1 MSEVKNTLLLL
12 LSNKKNEDIL
22 LEFLENR
29 YNIFT
34 KNGNENIINSVNF
47 DIVVIDSVL
56 HQQYKEEIINIKQKS
71 HPIFLP
77 VLLLTTRK
85 NIGVS
90 TSFLWKSIDEL
101 IVVPINKVELLAR
114 LSILE
119 RARKQSIELFE
130 LCNKINNITKEKL
143 NLALKAGKIGIWEWD
158 FNSNTVYL
166 STEWKEI
173 LGFKDDELKSNFIEF
188 ISRIHPDD
196 VGNFLSYIELCK
208 IKKKEDFLIE
218 FRVRKKDGN
227 FCVIMSQG
235 MFFYDNNKN
244 LEKLLTV
251 NIDITNHIEREKE
264 LLMAKDKAEESNRL
278 KTAFLQN
285 ISHEI
290 RTPLNAIIGFSDLLI
305 TQGSLG
311 EKEKQF
317 AQIICNAG
325 NQLLSIINDII
336 NIATI
341 QAGQVKINEKITNIN
356 KLLENIYNQFKIKAT
371 AKNLEFDIYS
381 YLSDEEVN
389 IVVDDVK
396 LSQIISNLLNNAIK
410 FTDKG
415 YVRII
420 CNREKDNI
428 KFCIEDSGIGIEKSK
443 HKIIF
448 DMFRQVEIESNKTY
462 GGLGLGLSICK
473 SYVELMGGK
482 IWIESELGKGSKFY
496 FTIPFKVHLYKEKKD
511 YKKDFNLFLKD
522 KKTILIAEDEDY
534 NYAYFEESLSELN
547 LNILRAE
554 NGLQAIEI
562 CKQNPLISLIIMD
575 IRMPLLDGFEAS
587 KRIREFMKDVPIILQ
602 TAYIYS
608 YSKDMVEEI
617 GVNDFLTKPINKD
630 ILIEKVIKYLY

>member
-29 YNIFT
+29 YNITT
-34 KNGNENIINSVNF
+34 KNNFEDTIKSGNF
-47 DIVVIDSVL
+47 DIVLIDSVL

-85 NIGVS
+85 DIGVS

-101 IVVPINKVELLAR
+101 IVIPINKVELLAR

-119 RARKQSIELFE
+119 RVRKQSIELFE
-130 LCNKINNITKEKL
+130 LCNKINNLTKEKL

-158 FNSNTVYL
+158 FKSNTIYL
-166 STEWKEI
+166 SAEWKEI
-173 LGFKDDELKSNFIEF
+173 LGFKDDELKSNFSEF

-208 IKKKEDFLIE
+208 IKKKVDFQIE
-218 FRVRKKDGN
+218 FRVRQKNGN
-227 FCVIMSQG
+227 YRVIMSQG
-235 MFFYDNNKN
+235 MFFYDNHT
-244 LEKLLTV
+244 LEKLLTA
-251 NIDITNHIEREKE
+251 NIDITSHIEREKE
-264 LLMAKDKAEESNRL
+264 LLIAKDKAEEANRL

-305 TQGSLG
+305 TQGNLG

-317 AQIICNAG
+317 AQIICNGG

-356 KLLENIYNQFKIKAT
+356 KLLENIYNQYKIKAIT
-371 AKNLEFDIYS
+371 KNLSFNVYS
-381 YLSDEEVN
+381 YLLENEVN
-389 IVVDDVK
+389 ILVDDVK
-396 LSQIISNLLNNAIK
+396 LSQIITNLLNNAIK

-415 YVRII
+415 YVKIK
-420 CNREKDNI
+420 CNKEGDNI
-428 KFCIEDSGIGIEKSK
+428 LFCVEDSGIGIEESK

-448 DMFRQVEIESNKTY
+448 DMFRQVEIDSNKTY

-482 IWIESELGKGSKFY
+482 IWLESEPSKGSKFY
-496 FTIPFKVHLYKEKKD
+496 FTIPFKKEPYSQKNGIIIDKRIP
-511 YKKDFNLFLKD
+511 LKE

-534 NYAYFEESLSELN
+534 NYIYFEESLSDLN
-547 LNILRAE
+547 LDIIRAE

-562 CKQNPLISLIIMD
+562 CKQNPSISLIIMD
-575 IRMPLLDGFEAS
+575 IKMPLLDGFEAS
-587 KRIREFMKDVPIILQ
+587 KRIREFMKEVPIILQ

-608 YSKDMVEEI
+608 YNKDMVKEI
-617 GVNDFLTKPINKD
+617 GVNDFLPKPINKD
-630 ILIEKVIKYLY
+630 FLIEKVLKYLY